1 MNKSEVAWFFLSM
14 RKNSYLRFLPDF
26 LLTLLETHPSQMLL
40 TVHQSTLTITG
51 NSKVKTSLRLI
62 FYFLFGLE
70 REKLY
75 WETLIISGNSS
86 PNFCSWLKKYKSAR
100 LANLDNQLT
109 IHELFLVPHSQ
120 KNEEC
125 GSKIKLNSGTIFY
138 QLFILLQNVNKDILF
153 GMQLEILDIK
163 DWRKSS
169 SSFIFVKHDNIQVQ
183 KLKSF
188 RKSQAS
194 FDARVYFTARAR
206 PRLWVKR

>member
-1 MNKSEVAWFFLSM
+1 MLLKFIQSQSKLFKVCIHYTEPTKNERNFEHVWLGLHNLQSYIMNIHFTVLKYMNKSEVAWFFLSM

-100 LANLDNQLT
+100 LANLDNQLS
-109 IHELFLVPHSQ
+109 INF
-120 KNEEC
+120 
-125 GSKIKLNSGTIFY
+125 F
-138 QLFILLQNVNKDILF
+138 
-153 GMQLEILDIK
+153 
-163 DWRKSS
+163 
-169 SSFIFVKHDNIQVQ
+169 
-183 KLKSF
+183 
-188 RKSQAS
+188 
-194 FDARVYFTARAR
+194 
-206 PRLWVKR
+206 